1 MEGVIE
7 MKLKNVFCL
16 LVCFLVTYPFVSVK
30 AETFQFEIQDSI
42 LAVSG
47 QSSVEVPVYFN
58 QSAGVNYFR
67 VELEYDTT
75 KLEYSHTYDGRFGIT
90 NAHTDFCGPGY
101 LHVVSSAGLGNCVQ
115 PGGEPAF
122 FVYFD
127 VKSSVPGGTL
137 IPLIFNDPFCYS
149 LVAVV
154 NGCAPSYPAYSPT
167 YEFGSI
173 YVQPEPEFKFT
184 IPDSISAYPGQMDLE
199 IPVYFD
205 QSVGVNYFRV
215 ELEYDTTKLEYSHTS
230 DGRFGITNAH
240 TDFCGPGYLHVVSSA
255 GLGNCVQPGGEPAF
269 FVYFNV
275 KENVPSGTLTPLVFN
290 DPFCYPLVAVVNG
303 CAPDYPAYSPTY
315 DFGSVYV
322 NHSAPVFEF
331 SIADSIS
338 AYPGQSDLEI
348 PVYFDQSIGAYYF
361 RVELQYNA
369 NILEY
374 RYVED
379 GRFSTNAHTDF
390 CGPGYLHVF
399 AFPGTGDCQS
409 PGSEPAFYVHFK
421 VKDNVSVGTLVPL
434 IFNDPFCYPLVAV
447 VNGCAPDYPAFSPTY
462 QFGSVWID
470 HQGVRFTIPDNYQ
483 VYAGNTARLPVYV
496 HNEEG
501 LIYFRVDLA
510 YDSTKLSYVGVEDAR
525 FHISSVNFC
534 GDDPYHNSIFSFNSQ
549 CVPSDP
555 HYPGGVG
562 FYIKLKVKSGTPVG
576 TVIPI
581 TFTDS
586 TCNHILTLANGCEPL
601 YPAFIPEWDNGSIKV
616 KQRPSGC
623 PFVFAWTGSQF
634 EKDNTILTQSE
645 DPYRPDLW
653 VSDYLYL
660 SKKPTLVGNSYLLQI
675 REFEQEIS
683 YLDNLEL
690 ILVDHPED
698 TKVAVSPDGEIRLYE
713 TEFVPLACVDHNGE
727 DQLDRIMDK
736 DGIFYICEQAGHL
749 ILTLGVQLNGDEP
762 PSLITETGVDLPPEH
777 KQHTKVNSSS
787 DPPMLKIEVQ
797 KKDGTWI
804 RLSHL
809 PPRDKPEQAFCFVDP
824 RYLDENGEVRI
835 RISWTNYYSADQIT
849 YFAVSPTQPELLR
862 SLPVLASH
870 SKNGNAS
877 SKLKCIDG
885 EFVVLVPGE
894 QIELNFPSRGE
905 SALGMKRDFVLKST
919 GYYVPLTKA
928 HVGSRPSTCT
938 LLDNY
943 PNPFNMETVISY
955 SLSREVHVQLRI
967 YNILGERVRTLV
979 DAYQGPGPKR
989 VRWDGKDDTGNEVT
1003 SGVYFYRI
1011 KAGAEVYAKKML
1023 LLK

>member
-1 MEGVIE
+1 
-7 MKLKNVFCL
+7 MKLKSVFCL
-16 LVCFLVTYPFVSVK
+16 LVCLLLAYPLAAGK

-42 LAVSG
+42 PALSG
-47 QSSVEVPVYFN
+47 QSSVEVPVYFD

-75 KLEYSHTYDGRFGIT
+75 KLVFSHAVDGRFDLT
-90 NAHTDFCGPGY
+90 SASTQHCGPGF
-101 LHVVSSAGLGNCVQ
+101 LHLFSATGLQTCIQ
-115 PGGEPAF
+115 PGSEPAF
-122 FVYFD
+122 FLYFD
-127 VKSSVPGGTL
+127 VKSGVPGGTL
-137 IPLIFNDPFCYS
+137 IPLTFNDPFCYS
-149 LVAVV
+149 LQAVV

-199 IPVYFD
+199 IPIYFD

-215 ELEYDTTKLEYSHTS
+215 ELEYDTTKLEYSHATE
-230 DGRFGITNAH
+230 GRFGITNAH

-255 GLGNCVQPGGEPAF
+255 GLGNCIQPGSEPAF

-275 KENVPSGTLTPLVFN
+275 KENVTPGTLTSLVFN

-322 NHSAPVFEF
+322 NHSAPMFEF

-348 PVYFDQSIGAYYF
+348 PVFFDQSVGVNYF
-361 RVELQYNA
+361 RVELDYDPDK
-369 NILEY
+369 LEY
-374 RYVED
+374 RYITD
-379 GRFSTNAHTDF
+379 GRFDITSAGIEF
-390 CGPGYLHVF
+390 CGPGLLHVF
-399 AFPGTGDCQS
+399 SCPGLEACTQ

-434 IFNDPFCYPLVAV
+434 VFNDPFCYPLVAV

-470 HQGVRFTIPDNYQ
+470 HQGVKFTIPDNYQ

-501 LIYFRVDLA
+501 LFYFRVDLA

-525 FHISSVNFC
+525 FHISSVSFC
-534 GDDPYHNSIFSFNSQ
+534 GDDPHHNSVFSTNAQ

-562 FYIKLKVKSGTPVG
+562 FYIKLKVRSGTPVG
-576 TVIPI
+576 TVIPV

-601 YPAFIPEWDNGSIKV
+601 YSTFIPEWDNGSIKV
-616 KQRPSGC
+616 KRRPSGC
-623 PFVFAWTGSQF
+623 PFVFAWTGHQF

-645 DPYRPDLW
+645 DPNRIDLL
-653 VSDYLYL
+653 VTDYLPL
-660 SKKPTLVGNSYLLQI
+660 NRKPTSAENSYLLQI
-675 REFEQEIS
+675 REFEQEVS

-698 TKVAVSPDGEIRLYE
+698 TKVAVSPDGEIRMYE

-736 DGIFYICEQAGHL
+736 DGVFYICEEAGHL
-749 ILTLGVQLNGDEP
+749 ILTLGVQLTGDEP
-762 PSLITETGVDLPPEH
+762 PSLITETGVDLPSEP
-777 KQHTKVNSSS
+777 KQHTKISSSS

-797 KKDGTWI
+797 KKDGTWVP
-804 RLSHL
+804 LSHL
-809 PPRDKPEQAFCFVDP
+809 PPRDKPEQAFCFVDS
-824 RYLDENGEVRI
+824 RHLNENGEVRI

-849 YFAVSPTQPELLR
+849 YFAVSPTQPELQR

-870 SKNGNAS
+870 SQDGNAL
-877 SKLKCIDG
+877 SKLKYQDG
-885 EFVVLVPGE
+885 ELVVLSPGE
-894 QIELNFPSRGE
+894 QIELNFPSLGE
-905 SALGMKRDFVLKST
+905 PALGMKRDFVLKSI
-919 GYYVPLTKA
+919 GYYVPLAKA
-928 HVGSRPSTCT
+928 HVGTHPSTCT

-955 SLSREVHVQLRI
+955 SLSKDAHVMLRI

-979 DAYQGPGPKR
+979 DTYQASGPKR
-989 VRWDGKDDTGNEVT
+989 IRWDGKDDKGNEVT

-1011 KAGAEVYAKKML
+1011 KAEAEVYAKKML